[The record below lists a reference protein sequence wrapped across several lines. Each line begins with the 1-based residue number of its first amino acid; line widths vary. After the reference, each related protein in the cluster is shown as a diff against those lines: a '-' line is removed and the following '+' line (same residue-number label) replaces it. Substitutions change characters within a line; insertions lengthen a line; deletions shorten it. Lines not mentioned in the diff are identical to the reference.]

1 MKHTL
6 KTHPAMFRAVR
17 DGVKPFEVRKDD
29 RAFQTGDVVRLT
41 YYDPDAGA
49 FPAAP
54 MPYDATDNREPLEF
68 RVTFVLRGGQ
78 YGIEPGFVVL
88 GLAPMN
94 KLQPNIDVRVK
105 NPFTLTNEELEKIS
119 KYQEMTSKTLKDIS

>member
-6 KTHPAMFRAVR
+6 KTHPAMFRACR

-29 RAFQTGDVVRLT
+29 RAFQTGDVVQLT

-54 MPYDATDNREPLEF
+54 MPYDADDKREPLEF

-88 GLAPMN
+88 GLAPIS
-94 KLQPNIDVRVK
+94 PPSGVYVTIDDHGNRVE
-105 NPFTLTNEELEKIS
+105 LTERAAAALIKTSYSPGSKI
-119 KYQEMTSKTLKDIS
+119 I

>member
-17 DGVKPFEVRKDD
+17 DGAMSFQVRKDD

-41 YYDPDAGA
+41 YHDPNPPP

-54 MPYDATDNREPLEF
+54 MPWVGADNREPLEF

-78 YGIEPGFVVL
+78 YGIEAGFVVL
-88 GLAPMN
+88 GLEPI
-94 KLQPNIDVRVK
+94 LP
-105 NPFTLTNEELEKIS
+105 PELTDEAKEVI
-119 KYQEMTSKTLKDIS
+119 KTAFKHGPKFI